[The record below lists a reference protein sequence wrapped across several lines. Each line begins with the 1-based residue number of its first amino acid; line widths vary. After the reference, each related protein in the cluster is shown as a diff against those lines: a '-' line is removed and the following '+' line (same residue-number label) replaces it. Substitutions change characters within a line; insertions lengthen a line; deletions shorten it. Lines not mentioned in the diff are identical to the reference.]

1 MINNLQNL
9 SLVAVGAVMLAFGVG
24 KTAQAAVITFDNLHT
39 GEIVDNQYLD
49 LGVDFNG
56 SPSVLT
62 SGESL
67 DPNFPP
73 MSGNNL
79 VYNYPFDTITVN
91 AVNSA
96 WDNVGAYVTGGYSV
110 TLTAYDANNRVLGM
124 ASTGGNNVL
133 NANTGLLPNIFL
145 KVVASNIAY
154 VKFMAQDG
162 VNGNSF
168 TLDDFTFDPDPAYCP
183 LP

>member
-1 MINNLQNL
+1 MTTTLQNL
-9 SLVAVGAVMLAFGVG
+9 SLAAVGALMLTFGIG
-24 KTAQAAVITFDNLHT
+24 KTAEAAVINFDNLHS

-62 SGESL
+62 QGDGL

-73 MSGNNL
+73 VSGNNL
-79 VYNYPFDTITVN
+79 VYNYPFDAITVN

-96 WDNVGAYVTGGYSV
+96 WDNVGGYVTSGFGV

-124 ASTGGNNVL
+124 ASTSGSNVL
-133 NANTGLLPNIFL
+133 NSTTGLSPNIFL

-162 VNGNSF
+162 AGGNSF
-168 TLDDFTFDPDPAYCP
+168 TLDDFTFERDPAYCL